1 VDPRTMG
8 IGPVPAARRALERAG
23 LTLDDMDLVEVNEA
37 FAAQYLAVE
46 QELGLDRERTN
57 VDGGAVALGH
67 PLGASGARI
76 TLHLL
81 HALRRRGGRYGL
93 GAACIGGGQGI
104 SVTMEILVIGLGVAV
119 VYSFLSLRVLKQYER
134 GVAFFLGRYWGTK
147 GPGVVFLPALFA
159 GQKRVS
165 LRIVALDIPPQ
176 DVITRDNV
184 SVKVNAVLYMRV
196 GDPAKAVIEIE
207 DYLYATSQLAQTT
220 LRSVLGEVELD
231 ELLSDRE
238 KINAVLK
245 KIIDE
250 RTDPW
255 GIEVSAVE
263 VKDVDLPDQMKRA
276 MARQAE
282 AERERRAKVIAAQG
296 ELQASETLAQAAHTL
311 AKEPTSLQ
319 LRYLQTVTEIAAENN
334 STTIF
339 PVPIELFRPFLQ
351 AASKPAQPKEKGEP
365 ETPALSAGELS
376 SLMSQLRIGAAR
388 TSQE

>member
-1 VDPRTMG
+1 
-8 IGPVPAARRALERAG
+8 
-23 LTLDDMDLVEVNEA
+23 MDFLIPG
-37 FAAQYLAVE
+37 LAV
-46 QELGLDRERTN
+46 
-57 VDGGAVALGH
+57 AV
-67 PLGASGARI
+67 I
-76 TLHLL
+76 
-81 HALRRRGGRYGL
+81 
-93 GAACIGGGQGI
+93 
-104 SVTMEILVIGLGVAV
+104 
-119 VYSFLSLRVLKQYER
+119 YSFLSLRVLRQYER
-134 GVAFFLGRYWGTK
+134 GVTFFLGRFWGTK
-147 GPGVVFLPALFA
+147 GPGVIFLPAGFA
-159 GQKRVS
+159 SQKRVS
-165 LRIVALDIPPQ
+165 LRIVAMDIPPQ

-196 GDPAKAVIEIE
+196 TDPERAVIVIE

-250 RTDPW
+250 RTDAW

-296 ELQASETLAQAAHTL
+296 ELQASETLTQAAHNL
-311 AKEPTSLQ
+311 AAEPTALQ

-339 PVPIELFRPFLQ
+339 PIPIELFRPFLTSA
-351 AASKPAQPKEKGEP
+351 AASVPRAESSAEAPGTALPA
-365 ETPALSAGELS
+365 SDIS
-376 SLMSQLRIGAAR
+376 SLMSQLRLQAAR
-388 TSQE
+388 TTKQE

>member
-1 VDPRTMG
+1 MELLLP
-8 IGPVPAARRALERAG
+8 L
-23 LTLDDMDLVEVNEA
+23 L
-37 FAAQYLAVE
+37 LA
-46 QELGLDRERTN
+46 
-57 VDGGAVALGH
+57 AVA
-67 PLGASGARI
+67 
-76 TLHLL
+76 
-81 HALRRRGGRYGL
+81 
-93 GAACIGGGQGI
+93 
-104 SVTMEILVIGLGVAV
+104 
-119 VYSFLSLRVLKQYER
+119 YSFVSLRVIRQYER
-134 GVAFFLGRYWGTK
+134 GVSFFLGRFWGTK
-147 GPGVVFLPALFA
+147 GPGLVFLPAGFA
-159 GQKRVS
+159 NQKRVS

-196 GDPAKAVIEIE
+196 IDPAKAIIEIE

-245 KIIDE
+245 KIIDT
-250 RTDPW
+250 RTDAW

-296 ELQASETLAQAAHTL
+296 ELQASETLAQAARNL
-311 AKEPTSLQ
+311 AAEPSAIQ

-339 PVPIELFRPFLQ
+339 PIPIELFTPFLQ
-351 AASKPAQPKEKGEP
+351 AHAAQLRPAARPDPTAPAAPTATEP
-365 ETPALSAGELS
+365 PGAALPAGDLSD
-376 SLMSQLRIGAAR
+376 LMSQLRLGASR
-388 TSQE
+388 TPAPD